1 LATVL
6 AMLMMLA
13 FPMDQIQQLC
23 CRSFRQLR
31 KKLRTKV
38 KLWAMIR
45 SLFSVLEFDSM
56 YRHLESLYQ
65 LQLE

>member
-1 LATVL
+1 
-6 AMLMMLA
+6 ML
-13 FPMDQIQQLC
+13 
-23 CRSFRQLR
+23 SFISSV
-31 KKLRTKV
+31 TEEAEDES